1 LIKVADGKL
10 TYARGTGKKKKEFTL
25 PVDEKCRIVAGRFDT
40 KTKRIEAGEDIE
52 GGLKNPLFEKLDADA
67 VEAWISTNADNSR
80 ILELRL
86 YQSTAKKKVK

>member
-1 LIKVADGKL
+1 
-10 TYARGTGKKKKEFTL
+10 
-25 PVDEKCRIVAGRFDT
+25 VDEKCRIVAGRFDT

-67 VEAWISTNADNSR
+67 VEAWIRTNADNSR